1 MDREYMLRR
10 ATSSDLETIVAFT
23 LEEAREAEGRELD
36 PERARRGVRAGL
48 EDPSVATYWVA
59 ESGDGR
65 AVASTSVVREWSNFN
80 GGYYWWIQSLFIE
93 AEHRGSGLV
102 ELLLESVTEAA
113 QAAGALDLRL
123 YAHRSN
129 RRALEAYRRC
139 GFDEAPYVVMA
150 RPVAADKRRELV

>member
-1 MDREYMLRR
+1 MADDYRLRS
-10 ATSSDLETIVAFT
+10 ATSADIETIVAFT

-36 PERARRGVRAGL
+36 PECARRGVRAGL
-48 EDPSVATYWVA
+48 EDPSLATYWVA

-65 AVASTSVVREWSNFN
+65 VVASTSVVREWSNFN
-80 GGYYWWIQSLFIE
+80 GGYYWWVQSLFIE

-102 ELLLESVTEAA
+102 DLLLDRVAEAA

-123 YAHRSN
+123 YAIRSN

-139 GFDEAPYVVMA
+139 GFDEAPYIVMT
-150 RPVAADKRRELV
+150 RPLSADERRELV